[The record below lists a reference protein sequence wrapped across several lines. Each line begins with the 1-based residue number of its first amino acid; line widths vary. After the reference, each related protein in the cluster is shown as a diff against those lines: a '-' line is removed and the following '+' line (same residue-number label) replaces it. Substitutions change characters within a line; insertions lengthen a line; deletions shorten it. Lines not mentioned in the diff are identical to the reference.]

1 MRLRRNWKQDLQ
13 DSKIAVITATIQ
25 DLKRRFEN
33 LGPLTR
39 AFRVLTK
46 FDKMPAKE
54 IDGALRTLA
63 DAYDIDIDDLEIE
76 FVNWQIVYTHEN
88 LRSGVG
94 ALAHLSTVRDDYENL
109 YRLYS
114 I

>member
-1 MRLRRNWKQDLQ
+1 MIK
-13 DSKIAVITATIQ
+13 ATIA

-46 FDKMPAKE
+46 FNKINQKE
-54 IDGALRTLA
+54 IDGDFQTLA
-63 DAYDIDIDDLEIE
+63 DAYGIDIDDLEIE
-76 FVNWQIVYTHEN
+76 FMNWRVVYQDES
-88 LRSGVG
+88 LRSVVD
-94 ALAHLSTVRDDYENL
+94 ALTHLATVRDDYKLL

-114 I
+114 ILVQ